1 MDLFSQFSSVIS
13 YNNNTEYRNWIRR
26 IFHFTKDAKV
36 YYANLTEKDMSNEI
50 DEESRDEMDFDYNSM
65 QTGLDIIFEQTI
77 DESIF
82 EELYQFAAASMI
94 STDVKIGQAILC
106 SYDHFYL
113 YYTCLWHFFMNKPQK
128 IESLKEYQELLFRLR
143 K

>member
-1 MDLFSQFSSVIS
+1 MDLFSPFPSIIN

-50 DEESRDEMDFDYNSM
+50 DEESRDEMDFDYDSM
-65 QTGLDIIFEQTI
+65 QVGLDILFEKTM
-77 DESIF
+77 DEIIF
-82 EELYQFAAASMI
+82 EELYQFAAASMM

-106 SYDHFYL
+106 SYDYFYL
-113 YYTCLWHFFMNKPQK
+113 YYSCLWYFFMDKTKK
-128 IESLKEYQELLFRLR
+128 IENLKEYQELLFRVR

>member
-1 MDLFSQFSSVIS
+1 MDLFSLFPSVIT

-50 DEESRDEMDFDYNSM
+50 DEESRDEMEFDYDSM
-65 QTGLDIIFEQTI
+65 QVGLDILFENTI
-77 DESIF
+77 EEIIF
-82 EELYQFAAASMI
+82 EELYQLAAASMMSI
-94 STDVKIGQAILC
+94 DVKIGQAILC

-113 YYTCLWHFFMNKPQK
+113 YYTCLWYFFMDKTKK
-128 IESLKEYQELLFRLR
+128 IESLNEYQELLFRLR